1 MPARPASILAGLA
14 LAALASAA
22 CVEAPPPAH
31 GVPALTGV
39 AHPEPA
45 RCLSIVAWND
55 LHGQLG
61 PDDPLVDTGRLP
73 AGGVVALADQVAD
86 VRATGDAVVLL
97 DAGDLF
103 TGPLASTMA
112 EGAPVIEAYRI
123 LGVDAAAI
131 GNHEFDFGPVGYE
144 AVTARPGLGDEA
156 GREGPRG
163 ALLARMAE
171 APFPFLSAN
180 LHRTG
185 GAETG
190 WRNHRASV
198 TIRRGGF
205 DVGVVGYTTRDTPTT
220 TLAPNV
226 VGLDFATSAA
236 PRVAAAIRALRAEG
250 SAPVVLLAHASLDG
264 VLPQALGDDTDP
276 LGEVGALM
284 RDLGADLPNV
294 VVAGHR
300 HAWMLGRVRGVPIVS
315 SDQHG
320 VGLARIRY
328 CRPPSGPG
336 GPRLVDVERRL
347 AVATAPP
354 RSALGARVAE
364 AMAPW
369 EARVRPVAEAPVAAL
384 SRECANKA
392 PNGTRMG
399 DQVAHATADHVADAA
414 APPPGTPVVGLV
426 NAGALRAPLPA
437 ARVRYAD
444 LFNVI
449 PFENTVAA
457 CGTTRRG
464 LVRLIDN
471 ALRKDSARERFPFGI
486 WGATVRVKRGE
497 GGRLS
502 LVALAIAGE
511 KEGAG
516 DDAPVWLALSDFI
529 LTGGDGLLEG
539 VACAPAAT
547 SQTRVREAWRALL
560 AREGGGCDGASRSVI
575 VEL

>member
-1 MPARPASILAGLA
+1 MPPMPARLASLLAAVA
-14 LAALASAA
+14 LAAVAPSA
-22 CVEAPPPAH
+22 CVEARPPA
-31 GVPALTGV
+31 PAPTGI
-39 AHPEPA
+39 AHPNPT

-61 PDDPLVDTGRLP
+61 PDTPVVDTGRLP
-73 AGGVVALADQVAD
+73 AGGVVALADQIAD

-123 LGVDAAAI
+123 LGVNAVAI
-131 GNHEFDFGPVGYE
+131 GNHEFDFGPVGYDR
-144 AVTARPGLGDEA
+144 VTARPELGDAA
-156 GREGPRG
+156 GADGPRG

-171 APFPFLSAN
+171 ATFPFLSAN

-190 WRNHRASV
+190 WSGHRASV
-198 TIRRGGF
+198 RIRRDGF
-205 DVGVVGYTTRDTPTT
+205 DVGVVGYTTKETPTT

-226 VGLDFATSAA
+226 AGLDFSTLAA
-236 PRVAAAIRALRAEG
+236 ERVAAAIRALRAGG

-264 VLPQALGDDTDP
+264 ELPQVLGDAADHP
-276 LGEVGALM
+276 GEIGALM
-284 RDLGADLPNV
+284 RALGPDLPDV

-328 CRPPSGPG
+328 CPRPG
-336 GPRLVDVERRL
+336 GPRLVDVERRVS
-347 AVATAPP
+347 VAASPP

-369 EARVRPVAEAPVAAL
+369 EARVRPVAEAPVAEL
-384 SRECANKA
+384 GKECSNKS

-399 DQVAHATADHVADAA
+399 DQVARATAERVADAA

-426 NAGALRAPLPA
+426 NTGALRAPLAA

-464 LVRLIDN
+464 LVRFIEN
-471 ALRKDSARERFPFGI
+471 ALRKSSARERFPFGI
-486 WGATVRVKRGE
+486 WGATVRVKRGD

-502 LVALAIAGE
+502 LVALAIEGE

-516 DDAPVWLALSDFI
+516 DDAPVWLSLSDFI
-529 LTGGDGLLEG
+529 LTGGDGLLDG
-539 VACAPAAT
+539 VRCAPAAT

-560 AREGGGCDGASRSVI
+560 AREGGGCDGASRTVT
-575 VEL
+575 VE

>member
-1 MPARPASILAGLA
+1 MVARPTSILAALA
-14 LAALASAA
+14 LAALALAPA
-22 CVEAPPPAH
+22 GCVEAPPPA
-31 GVPALTGV
+31 PTGV
-39 AHPEPA
+39 AHPEPS

-61 PDDPLVDTGRLP
+61 PDDPLVDTGHLP
-73 AGGVVALADQVAD
+73 AGGVVALADQIAD
-86 VRATGDAVVLL
+86 VRATGDTVVVL

-144 AVTARPGLGDEA
+144 KVTARPDLGDGA
-156 GREGPRG
+156 GAEGPRG

-180 LHRTG
+180 LHRAG

-198 TIRRGGF
+198 SIRRDGF

-226 VGLDFATSAA
+226 AGLDFSTQAA
-236 PRVAAAIRALRAEG
+236 GRVAAAIRALRASG
-250 SAPVVLLAHASLDG
+250 SAPVVLLAHASFEG
-264 VLPQALGDDTDP
+264 SLPQGLGDGADHE
-276 LGEVGALM
+276 GEMASLLH
-284 RDLGADLPNV
+284 DLGADVPDV

-320 VGLARIRY
+320 VGLARIRF
-328 CRPPSGPG
+328 CREPG
-336 GPRLVDVERRL
+336 GPAAPRLVDVERRV
-347 AVATAPP
+347 AVASSPP

-369 EARVRPVAEAPVAAL
+369 EARVRPLAEAKVARLAK
-384 SRECANKA
+384 ECSNRS
-392 PNGTRMG
+392 PNGTRMA
-399 DQVAHATADHVADAA
+399 DQVARATAERAADAGT
-414 APPPGTPVVGLV
+414 PPPGVPVVGLV
-426 NAGALRAPLPA
+426 NTGSLRAPLPA
-437 ARVRYAD
+437 AEVLYRD

-449 PFENTVAA
+449 PFENTVAV

-464 LVRLIDN
+464 LVRFVEN

-486 WGATVRVKRGE
+486 WGATLRVKRGE
-497 GGRLS
+497 GGSLS
-502 LVALAIAGE
+502 LAALAIDGE

-529 LTGGDGLLEG
+529 LTGGDGLLQG
-539 VACAPAAT
+539 VTCAPAAT
-547 SQTRVREAWRALL
+547 SQTRIREAWRSLL
-560 AREGGGCDGASRSVI
+560 AREGGGCDGASRTVRI
-575 VEL
+575 E